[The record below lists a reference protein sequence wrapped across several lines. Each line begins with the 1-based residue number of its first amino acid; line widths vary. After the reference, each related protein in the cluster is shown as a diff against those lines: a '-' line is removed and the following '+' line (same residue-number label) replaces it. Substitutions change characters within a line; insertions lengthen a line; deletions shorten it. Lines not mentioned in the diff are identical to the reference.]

1 MTAVDQTAVPA
12 QAEARRRIV
21 AFMAQASFETARLA
35 LGDLDA
41 LAGLARG
48 TSIYVSAVPARP
60 PTEQIET
67 AARIGAAQLEP
78 VPHIVA
84 RGFASTAALDHHLGR
99 LVDEALVRRVLVVP
113 VIENDGDF

>member
-1 MTAVDQTAVPA
+1 
-12 QAEARRRIV
+12 
-21 AFMAQASFETARLA
+21 
-35 LGDLDA
+35 
-41 LAGLARG
+41 
-48 TSIYVSAVPARP
+48 
-60 PTEQIET
+60 
-67 AARIGAAQLEP
+67 LEP